1 LKTADPHNPFVR
13 LAAYGLRVDI
23 PTAASMPDPAV
34 VRNLITMWSRV
45 VANR

>member
-1 LKTADPHNPFVR
+1 
-13 LAAYGLRVDI
+13 VDI
-23 PTAASMPDPAV
+23 PTAAAAPEPAV